1 MFTVETLKD
10 KSKGRESKQTQG
22 YNKYKIKTQA
32 AINSKLKKMSFSNNC
47 FRWNTKV
54 IWRQGSSNA
63 TVTQRRRN
71 DSQSVGRMRKIY
83 RLWELSGQTLGE
95 H

>member
-32 AINSKLKKMSFSNNC
+32 AISSKLKKMSFSNNC
-47 FRWNTKV
+47 FR
-54 IWRQGSSNA
+54 
-63 TVTQRRRN
+63 
-71 DSQSVGRMRKIY
+71 
-83 RLWELSGQTLGE
+83 
-95 H
+95 